1 MSSLIS
7 SQRASTIHRI
17 VSLCVTFVPS
27 HTHTHTDTYLPLP
40 PSLCYYMNLCMV
52 WNKETAQQNMH
63 FFTHKLNCV
72 CFFIRALLNQ
82 SVWKKLNESYTT
94 NGGAIIAHTNI
105 QMRVTASAR
114 RWLIG
119 RSPSLSS
126 FLSSLLLS
134 YIYEEKKL
142 CVKNSKWRSWSL
154 CAIVSHLIKFNS
166 NLWRFSLRGIS
177 NFFFSV
183 FHSFSPIS
191 LSPNTTNGDSIA

>member
-1 MSSLIS
+1 MMKWVHSFHLS
-7 SQRASTIHRI
+7 AHRQFI
-17 VSLCVTFVPS
+17 GLCHCVSRLCR
-27 HTHTHTDTYLPLP
+27 HTHTDTYLPLP

-94 NGGAIIAHTNI
+94 NGGAIIAHTKI

-134 YIYEEKKL
+134 YIMKRKNCVLKTANDEVGL
-142 CVKNSKWRSWSL
+142 CVRLSL
-154 CAIVSHLIKFNS
+154 I
-166 NLWRFSLRGIS
+166 
-177 NFFFSV
+177 
-183 FHSFSPIS
+183 
-191 LSPNTTNGDSIA
+191 

>member
-1 MSSLIS
+1 MMKWVHSFHLS
-7 SQRASTIHRI
+7 AHRQFI
-17 VSLCVTFVPS
+17 GLCHCVSRLCR
-27 HTHTHTDTYLPLP
+27 HTHTDTYLPLP

-94 NGGAIIAHTNI
+94 NGGAITRTHKNSNACHC
-105 QMRVTASAR
+105 
-114 RWLIG
+114 IG
-119 RSPSLSS
+119 EKMANRQVPFSIII
-126 FLSSLLLS
+126 FIIIIIVI
-134 YIYEEKKL
+134 YYEEKKW

-177 NFFFSV
+177 NFFSV